1 MENPPIDR
9 ARYLPV
15 TSGVGSCRIM
25 STELNSV
32 DLPTRPLAYVLDDDR
47 EVTDLVSRMLAAC
60 GFHSREFADP
70 IACLQTI
77 RDTYPEARPNV
88 VVLDLSLRQ
97 SDAVDVI
104 RQLERLRFAGKILL
118 ISGCD
123 ASTLNDVQEI
133 GVVRGLKMLPCLN
146 KPFQFEEFKACLSAS
161 TELPS
166 EGSKQISEI
175 PKVDLEQAFV
185 QGWLELWYQPKI
197 NLKALAI
204 CGAEALLRVRHP
216 RFGILTPASF
226 MPAVGAPILTPVSK
240 FVMKQSMA
248 DWKHYFASNSPPVK
262 LAINIPLSVLVAPGF
277 IQLVRSSLPSDG
289 QFPGLIIEATEGE
302 IVQDLELAREVVT
315 QLTLYNI
322 SLSIDD
328 FGSAYSSFSRLRD
341 LSAVE
346 LKIDSSFVLNC
357 SKDRSKRAL
366 CQGVVDLAH
375 RFGAVTCAEGVEN
388 HADLK
393 TLIDINCDIAQ
404 GFLFAKPQTAQSLRT
419 LLARPV
425 TDDFVQ
431 QSVLSNRS

>member
-1 MENPPIDR
+1 
-9 ARYLPV
+9 
-15 TSGVGSCRIM
+15 M
-25 STELNSV
+25 SNEPNSV
-32 DLPTRPLAYVLDDDR
+32 ALRTTPLAYVLDDDR
-47 EVTDLVSRMLAAC
+47 EVTDLVSRMLATC
-60 GFHSREFADP
+60 GFTSREFADP
-70 IACLQTI
+70 TACLQTI
-77 RDTYPEARPNV
+77 RDTYPEGRPNV
-88 VVLDLSLRQ
+88 VVLDLSFRQ

-104 RQLERLRFAGKILL
+104 RQLEKLRFAGKVLL

-133 GVVRGLKMLPCLN
+133 GVLHGLKMLPCLN
-146 KPFQFEEFKACLSAS
+146 KPFKIEEFKACLSAS
-161 TELPS
+161 TESPS
-166 EGSKQISEI
+166 EGSKETSEI

-197 NLKALAI
+197 DLKALEI

-216 RFGILTPASF
+216 RFGILTPSSF
-226 MPAVGAPILTPVSK
+226 MPAAGAPILTPVSK

-248 DWKHYFASNSPPVK
+248 DWEQYFARNSPPIK
-262 LAINIPLSVLVAPGF
+262 LAINIPLSVIVAPGF
-277 IQLVRSSLPSDG
+277 IQLVRSSLPNDG
-289 QFPGLIIEATEGE
+289 RFPGLIIEATEGE
-302 IVQDLELAREVVT
+302 IVRDLDLAREAVT

-341 LSAVE
+341 LSAAE

-366 CQGVVDLAH
+366 CQSVVDLAH

-393 TLIDINCDIAQ
+393 ALIDINCDIAQ
-404 GFLFAKPQTAQSLRT
+404 GFMFAKPQTAQSLKA

-425 TDDFVQ
+425 ADSFVQ
-431 QSVLSNRS
+431 PSGWPNRS